1 MGKKIFVID
10 DYISKKHFCNLLINQ
25 NLSNNIYYKDNYI
38 KLTGPKFALINPNY
52 F

>member
-1 MGKKIFVID
+1 MYTKNKSQNGQKNFVID

-38 KLTGPKFALINPNY
+38 N
-52 F
+52 